1 MMTRNKAS
9 EPHQGDLFKVFLK
22 DLVDPAHPL
31 VRLAGQ
37 VDWKQFEEALAPVFA
52 EEKGRPSTD
61 VRLVV
66 GLMYLKYAYD
76 LSDADVVAA
85 WVENPYWQHFTGGT
99 FFEHRPP
106 VDPSSLTNWRQRIGA
121 AGAEQMLAETLK
133 TGLKTKMIRPQ
144 DLKRVNVDT
153 TVQEK
158 EIRFPT
164 DARLCHRSLEV
175 LVRLAKRHGIGL
187 RQTYVRVAKRSMLK
201 LGGYAKAKQFK
212 RAKRE
217 TKFLRTRLGR
227 VLRDFQGKAP
237 VEVLRE
243 YQGLLDRIERIRV
256 QQRHDKRKVY
266 SVHAPEVE
274 CIAKGK
280 AHKQYEFGVKVGL
293 VSTSKG
299 NWIVGAQAF
308 PGNPYDGH
316 TLQES
321 LAQAERLMGAI
332 PEMAC
337 CDLGY
342 RKSGY
347 EGPCDIQVVDRFRKR
362 LPGPLRKWWK
372 RRSAIEPIIGHV
384 KSDCRGNRNRLK
396 GTAGDQVNAILAA
409 AAYNFRK
416 LMKGLALLLRLW
428 LDALRFVL
436 APLPWAA

>member
-1 MMTRNKAS
+1 MMRRNKTQG
-9 EPHQGDLFKVFLK
+9 PQQGDLFKVFLK
-22 DLVDPAHPL
+22 DLVDVNHPL

-37 VDWKQFEEALAPVFA
+37 VDWNQFEEALASAFA
-52 EEKGRPSTD
+52 DQEGRPATD
-61 VRLVV
+61 VRLAV
-66 GLMYLKYAYD
+66 GLTYLKYAHD
-76 LSDADVVAA
+76 LSDEDVVAA
-85 WVENPYWQHFTGGT
+85 WTENPYWQFFTGGT

-106 VDPSSLTNWRQRIGA
+106 IDPSSLTNWRKRIGE

-164 DARLCHRSLEV
+164 DARLYHRSLEV
-175 LVRLAKRHGIGL
+175 LVRLAKRHDVRL
-187 RQTYVRVAKRSMLK
+187 RQTYVRVAKKSMLK

-237 VEVLRE
+237 AEVLQE
-243 YQGLLDRIERIRV
+243 CQVLLDRIERIHV

-280 AHKQYEFGVKVGL
+280 VHKQYEFGVKVGL

-299 NWIVGAQAF
+299 NWIVGAKAF

-321 LAQAERLMGAI
+321 LEQARRLMETI
-332 PEMAC
+332 PAMAC

-347 EGPCDIQVVDRFRKR
+347 EGPCAVQVVNRFRKG
-362 LPGPLRKWWK
+362 LPGLLKKWWK

-396 GTAGDQVNAILAA
+396 GTAGDKINAVLAA

-416 LMKGLALLLRLW
+416 LLKGLALLLRPW
-428 LDALRFVL
+428 INAFRFVRVPMPRV
-436 APLPWAA
+436 A

>member
-1 MMTRNKAS
+1 MMTRNNAS
-9 EPHQGDLFKVFLK
+9 DPRQDDLFKVFLK
-22 DLVDPAHPL
+22 DLVDLAHPL
-31 VRLAGQ
+31 VRLAEQ
-37 VDWKQFEEALAPVFA
+37 VDWKQFEEALAAVFA
-52 EEKGRPSTD
+52 DEQGRPSAD

-76 LSDADVVAA
+76 LSDEDVVAA
-85 WVENPYWQHFTGGT
+85 WVENPYWQYFTGGT
-99 FFEHRPP
+99 FFEHRLPI
-106 VDPSSLTNWRQRIGA
+106 DPSSLTNWRKRIGA

-164 DARLCHRSLEV
+164 DARLYHRSLEV

-256 QQRHDKRKVY
+256 QQRHDNRKVY

-299 NWIVGAQAF
+299 NWIVGVQAF

-316 TLQES
+316 TLPES

-416 LMKGLALLLRLW
+416 LLKGLALLLRLW

-436 APLPWAA
+436 APLPQAA

>member
-1 MMTRNKAS
+1 MMRRNKTQG
-9 EPHQGDLFKVFLK
+9 PQQGDLFKVFLK
-22 DLVDPAHPL
+22 DLVDVNHPL
-31 VRLAGQ
+31 VRMAGQ
-37 VDWKQFEEALAPVFA
+37 VDWNQFEEALASAFA
-52 EEKGRPSTD
+52 DQEGRPATD
-61 VRLVV
+61 VRLAV
-66 GLMYLKYAYD
+66 GLMYLKYAHD
-76 LSDADVVAA
+76 LSDEDVVAA
-85 WVENPYWQHFTGGT
+85 WTENPYWQFFTGGT

-106 VDPSSLTNWRQRIGA
+106 IDPSSLTNWRKRIGE
-121 AGAEQMLAETLK
+121 AGAERMLAETLK

-164 DARLCHRSLEV
+164 DARLYHRSLEV
-175 LVRLAKRHGIGL
+175 LVRLAKRHDVRL
-187 RQTYVRVAKRSMLK
+187 RQTYVRVAKKSMLK

-227 VLRDFQGKAP
+227 VLRDFRGKAP
-237 VEVLRE
+237 AEALPECQV
-243 YQGLLDRIERIRV
+243 LLDRIERIHV

-280 AHKQYEFGVKVGL
+280 VHKQYEFGVKVGL

-299 NWIVGAQAF
+299 NWIVGAKAF

-321 LAQAERLMGAI
+321 LEQAGRLMETI
-332 PEMAC
+332 PAMAC

-347 EGPCDIQVVDRFRKR
+347 EGPCDVQIVNRFRKG
-362 LPGPLRKWWK
+362 LPGPLKKWWK

-396 GTAGDQVNAILAA
+396 GTAGDKINAVLAA

-416 LMKGLALLLRLW
+416 LLKGLALLLRPW
-428 LDALRFVL
+428 INAFRFVRVPMPRV
-436 APLPWAA
+436 A

>member
-1 MMTRNKAS
+1 MMRRNKTHG
-9 EPHQGDLFKVFLK
+9 PQQGDLFKVFLK
-22 DLVDPAHPL
+22 DLVDVNHPL

-37 VDWKQFEEALAPVFA
+37 VDWNQFEEALASAFA
-52 EEKGRPSTD
+52 DQEGRPAAD
-61 VRLVV
+61 VRLAV
-66 GLMYLKYAYD
+66 GLTYLKYAHD
-76 LSDADVVAA
+76 LSDEDVVAA
-85 WVENPYWQHFTGGT
+85 WTENPYWQFFTGGT

-106 VDPSSLTNWRQRIGA
+106 IDPSSLTNWRKRIGE

-164 DARLCHRSLEV
+164 DARLYHRSLEV
-175 LVRLAKRHGIGL
+175 LVRLAKRHGIRL
-187 RQTYVRVAKRSMLK
+187 RQTYVRVAKKSMLK

-227 VLRDFQGKAP
+227 VLRDFRGKAP
-237 VEVLRE
+237 AEALPECQV
-243 YQGLLDRIERIRV
+243 LLDRIERIHV

-280 AHKQYEFGVKVGL
+280 VHKQYEFGVKVGL

-299 NWIVGAQAF
+299 NWIVGAKAF

-321 LAQAERLMGAI
+321 LEQAGRLMETI
-332 PEMAC
+332 PAMAC

-347 EGPCDIQVVDRFRKR
+347 EGPCAVQVVNRFRKG
-362 LPGPLRKWWK
+362 LPGPLKKWWK

-396 GTAGDQVNAILAA
+396 GTAGDKINAVLAA

-416 LMKGLALLLRLW
+416 LLKGLALLLRPW
-428 LDALRFVL
+428 INAFRFVL
-436 APLPWAA
+436 VPMPRVA

>member
-1 MMTRNKAS
+1 MMTRNKAADLQ
-9 EPHQGDLFKVFLK
+9 QGDLFKVFLK
-22 DLVDPAHPL
+22 NIVDVKHPL

-37 VDWKQFEEALAPVFA
+37 VDWKHFEAALAPAFA
-52 EEKGRPSTD
+52 DEAGRPSAD

-66 GLMYLKYAYD
+66 GLLYLKYAYD
-76 LSDADVVAA
+76 MSDEDVVVA
-85 WVENPYWQHFTGGT
+85 WTENPYWQHFTGGT

-106 VDPSSLTNWRQRIGA
+106 IDPSSLTNWRKRIGA
-121 AGAEQMLAETLK
+121 VGAEQMLAETLK
-133 TGLKTKMIRPQ
+133 AGLKTKMIRPQ

-164 DARLCHRSLEV
+164 DARLYHRSLEV
-175 LVRLAKRHGIGL
+175 LVRLAKRHGIRL
-187 RQTYVRVAKRSMLK
+187 RQTYVRVAKKSMLK
-201 LGGYAKAKQFK
+201 LGGYAKAKQFN

-227 VLRDFQGKAP
+227 VLRDFQGKATE
-237 VEVLRE
+237 EVL
-243 YQGLLDRIERIRV
+243 QACQVLLDRIERIHV
-256 QQRHDKRKVY
+256 QQRYDKRKVY

-280 AHKQYEFGVKVGL
+280 VHKPYEFGVKVGL

-299 NWIVGAQAF
+299 NWIVGAKAF

-321 LAQAERLMGAI
+321 LEQAGRLMQTL
-332 PEMAC
+332 PQMAC

-347 EGPCDIQVVDRFRKR
+347 EGPCDVQVVNRFRKC
-362 LPGPLRKWWK
+362 LPGPLKKWWK
-372 RRSAIEPIIGHV
+372 RRSAIEPVIGHV
-384 KSDCRGNRNRLK
+384 KADCRGHRNRLK
-396 GTAGDQVNAILAA
+396 GTDGDKINVILAA

-416 LMKGLALLLRLW
+416 LLKGLALLLRLW
-428 LDALRFVL
+428 INAFRFVR
-436 APLPWAA
+436 APMPQAA

>member
-1 MMTRNKAS
+1 MMRRNKTQG
-9 EPHQGDLFKVFLK
+9 PQQGDLFKVFLK
-22 DLVDPAHPL
+22 DLVDVNHPL
-31 VRLAGQ
+31 VRMAGQ
-37 VDWKQFEEALAPVFA
+37 VDWNQFEEALASAFA
-52 EEKGRPSTD
+52 DQEGRPATD
-61 VRLVV
+61 VRLAV
-66 GLMYLKYAYD
+66 GLMYLKYAHD
-76 LSDADVVAA
+76 LSDEDVVAA
-85 WVENPYWQHFTGGT
+85 WTENPYWQFFTGGT

-106 VDPSSLTNWRQRIGA
+106 IDPSSLTHWRKRIGE

-133 TGLKTKMIRPQ
+133 AGLKTKMIRPQ

-164 DARLCHRSLEV
+164 DARLYHRSLEV
-175 LVRLAKRHGIGL
+175 LVRLAKRHDVRL
-187 RQTYVRVAKRSMLK
+187 RQTYVRVAKKSMLK

-227 VLRDFQGKAP
+227 VLRDFRGKAP
-237 VEVLRE
+237 AEALPECQV
-243 YQGLLDRIERIRV
+243 LLDRIERIHV

-280 AHKQYEFGVKVGL
+280 VHKQYEFGVKVGL

-299 NWIVGAQAF
+299 NWIVGAKAF

-321 LAQAERLMGAI
+321 LEQAGRLMETI
-332 PEMAC
+332 PAMAC

-347 EGPCDIQVVDRFRKR
+347 EGPCDVQIVNRFRKG
-362 LPGPLRKWWK
+362 LPGPLKKWWK

-396 GTAGDQVNAILAA
+396 GTAGDKINAVLAA

-416 LMKGLALLLRLW
+416 LLKGLALLLRPW
-428 LDALRFVL
+428 INAFRFVRVPMPRV
-436 APLPWAA
+436 A

>member
-1 MMTRNKAS
+1 MMTRNTAS
-9 EPHQGDLFKVFLK
+9 EPRQDDLFKVFLK
-22 DLVDPAHPL
+22 DLVDLAHPL
-31 VRLAGQ
+31 VRLAEQ
-37 VDWKQFEEALAPVFA
+37 VAWKQFEEALAAVFA
-52 EEKGRPSTD
+52 DEQGRPSAD

-76 LSDADVVAA
+76 LSDEDVVAA
-85 WVENPYWQHFTGGT
+85 WVENPYWQYFTGGT
-99 FFEHRPP
+99 FFEHRLPI
-106 VDPSSLTNWRQRIGA
+106 DPSSLTNWRKRIGA

-164 DARLCHRSLEV
+164 DARLYHRSLEV

-256 QQRHDKRKVY
+256 QQRHDNRKVY

-299 NWIVGAQAF
+299 NWIVGVQAF

-316 TLQES
+316 TLPES
-321 LAQAERLMGAI
+321 LAQAERLMGAL

-416 LMKGLALLLRLW
+416 LLKGLALLLRPW

-436 APLPWAA
+436 APLPQAA

>member
-1 MMTRNKAS
+1 MMTRNKTSDPQQA
-9 EPHQGDLFKVFLK
+9 DLFKVFLK
-22 DLVDPAHPL
+22 DILDLSRPL
-31 VRLAGQ
+31 VRLADQ
-37 VDWKQFEEALAPVFA
+37 VDWPQFEEALAPAFA
-52 EEKGRPSTD
+52 DDQGRPSTD
-61 VRLVV
+61 VRLAV
-66 GLMYLKYAYD
+66 GLMYLKYAFD
-76 LSDADVVAA
+76 LSDEDVVSA
-85 WVENPYWQHFTGGT
+85 WVENPYWQYFTGRT
-99 FFEHRPP
+99 FFEHKLPI
-106 VDPSSLTNWRQRIGA
+106 DSSSLTNWRKRIGE

-133 TGLKTKMIRPQ
+133 TGLKTKMIRHR
-144 DLKRVNVDT
+144 DLVKVNVDT

-164 DARLCHRSLEV
+164 DARLYHRSLEV
-175 LVRLAKRHGIGL
+175 LVRQAKRHGIKL
-187 RQTYVRVAKRSMLK
+187 RQTYVRVAKKSMLK
-201 LGGYAKAKQFK
+201 LGGYAKARQFN

-227 VLRDFQGKAP
+227 VLRDFQGKASE
-237 VEVLRE
+237 EVLQE
-243 YQGLLDRIERIRV
+243 CQVLLDRIERIHA

-280 AHKQYEFGVKVGL
+280 VHKQYEFGVKVGL

-299 NWIVGAQAF
+299 NWIVGAKAF

-321 LAQAERLMGAI
+321 MEQAGRLMKTI

-347 EGPCDIQVVDRFRKR
+347 EGPCDIQVVNRYRKR
-362 LPGPLRKWWK
+362 LPRSLKKWWK
-372 RRSAIEPIIGHV
+372 RRSAIEPVIGHV

-396 GTAGDQVNAILAA
+396 GTEGDKINAVLAA
-409 AAYNFRK
+409 AAFNFRK
-416 LMKGLALLLRLW
+416 LLKGLALLFRLFTN
-428 LDALRFVL
+428 AFRFIL
-436 APLPWAA
+436 APVPQDA

>member
-1 MMTRNKAS
+1 MRQKAS
-9 EPHQGDLFKVFLK
+9 GPQQGDLFKVFLR

-37 VDWKQFEEALAPVFA
+37 VDWHQFEVALAPAFA
-52 EEKGRPSTD
+52 DEEGRPSTV
-61 VRLVV
+61 VRLAV

-76 LSDADVVAA
+76 LSDEDVVAA
-85 WVENPYWQHFTGGT
+85 WTENPYWQFFTGGT

-106 VDPSSLTNWRQRIGA
+106 IDPSSLTNWRNRIGA
-121 AGAEQMLAETLK
+121 AGAEQMLAATLRA
-133 TGLKTKMIRPQ
+133 GLKTKMIRPQ

-164 DARLCHRSLEV
+164 DARLYHRSLEV
-175 LVRLAKRHGIGL
+175 LVRLAKRHDVRL

-237 VEVLRE
+237 AAVLQE
-243 YQGLLDRIERIRV
+243 CQGLLDRIERIRV

-280 AHKQYEFGVKVGL
+280 VHKQYEFGVKVGL

-299 NWIVGAQAF
+299 NWIVGAKAF
-308 PGNPYDGH
+308 PGIRTTG
-316 TLQES
+316 T
-321 LAQAERLMGAI
+321 R
-332 PEMAC
+332 C
-337 CDLGY
+337 
-342 RKSGY
+342 
-347 EGPCDIQVVDRFRKR
+347 RKR
-362 LPGPLRKWWK
+362 SPRPNASWAPAPPWPV
-372 RRSAIEPIIGHV
+372 AIWAIGNPATKDPATS
-384 KSDCRGNRNRLK
+384 KSSIGSGNACPAPCRNGGN
-396 GTAGDQVNAILAA
+396 AA
-409 AAYNFRK
+409 APSSRSSATSNPTAEATATGSR
-416 LMKGLALLLRLW
+416 
-428 LDALRFVL
+428 
-436 APLPWAA
+436 APPATRSTPSWPRRPTTSGSC

>member
-1 MMTRNKAS
+1 MMTRNKTL
-9 EPHQGDLFKVFLK
+9 EPQQGDLFKVFLK
-22 DLVDPAHPL
+22 DIVDLNHPL

-37 VDWKQFEEALAPVFA
+37 VDWNQFEEALAPAFA
-52 EEKGRPSTD
+52 DEEGRPSAD

-76 LSDADVVAA
+76 LSDEDVVAV
-85 WVENPYWQHFTGGT
+85 WTENPYWQFFTGGT

-106 VDPSSLTNWRQRIGA
+106 IDSSSLTNWRKRIGE

-164 DARLCHRSLEV
+164 DARLYHRSLEV
-175 LVRLAKRHGIGL
+175 LVRLAKRHGIRL
-187 RQTYVRVAKRSMLK
+187 RQTYVRVAKKSMLK
-201 LGGYAKAKQFK
+201 LGGYAKAKQFN

-237 VEVLRE
+237 AEVLQE
-243 YQGLLDRIERIRV
+243 CQVLLDRIERIHV

-280 AHKQYEFGVKVGL
+280 VHKPYEFGVKVGL

-299 NWIVGAQAF
+299 NWIVGAKAF

-321 LAQAERLMGAI
+321 LEQAGRLMETF

-347 EGPCDIQVVDRFRKR
+347 EGPCDVQVVNRFRKC
-362 LPGPLRKWWK
+362 LPGPLKKWWK
-372 RRSAIEPIIGHV
+372 RRSAIEPVIGHV

-396 GTAGDQVNAILAA
+396 GTEGDKINAILAA
-409 AAYNFRK
+409 AAYNLRK
-416 LMKGLALLLRLW
+416 LLKGLALLLRLCIN
-428 LDALRFVL
+428 AFRFVL
-436 APLPWAA
+436 VPMPQTA

>member
-1 MMTRNKAS
+1 MMTRNKTS
-9 EPHQGDLFKVFLK
+9 EPQQGDLFKAFLK
-22 DLVDPAHPL
+22 NIIDLSHPMA
-31 VRLAGQ
+31 RLAEQ
-37 VDWKQFEEALAPVFA
+37 VDWKQFEEALACVFA
-52 EEKGRPSTD
+52 DEQGRPSAD
-61 VRLVV
+61 VRLVI

-76 LSDADVVAA
+76 LSDDEVVAA
-85 WVENPYWQHFTGGT
+85 WVENPYWQYFTGSV
-99 FFEHRPP
+99 FFEHQPP
-106 VDPSSLTNWRQRIGA
+106 IDSSSLTNWRKRIGE
-121 AGAEQMLAETLK
+121 AGAEQMLAETLR
-133 TGLKTKMIRPQ
+133 TGLKTRMIRPK

-158 EIRFPT
+158 GIRFPT
-164 DARLCHRSLEV
+164 DARLYHRSLEV
-175 LVRLAKRHGIGL
+175 LVRLAKRHGICL
-187 RQTYVRVAKRSMLK
+187 RQTYVRVSKKSMLK

-227 VLRDFQGKAP
+227 VLRDFQNKAS
-237 VEVLRE
+237 VEILQE
-243 YQGLLDRIERIRV
+243 YQVLLDRMERIRT
-256 QQRHDKRKVY
+256 QQRHDHHKVY

-280 AHKQYEFGVKVGL
+280 VHKQYEFGVKVGL

-299 NWIVGAQAF
+299 NWIVGAKAF

-316 TLQES
+316 TLPES
-321 LAQAERLMGAI
+321 LAQAERLMGII

-347 EGPCDIQVVDRFRKR
+347 EGPCDIQVVNRFRKR
-362 LPGPLRKWWK
+362 LPNSLRKWWK
-372 RRSAIEPIIGHV
+372 RRSAIEPVIGHV

-396 GTAGDQVNAILAA
+396 GTDGDKVNAILAA

-416 LMKGLALLLRLW
+416 LMKGLALLLRRL
-428 LDALRFVL
+428 LDALRFL
-436 APLPWAA
+436 LGPLPQAA

>member
-133 TGLKTKMIRPQ
+133 TGLKTKMIRPRE
-144 DLKRVNVDT
+144 LKRVNVDT

-164 DARLCHRSLEV
+164 DARLYHRSLEV

-237 VEVLRE
+237 AEVLRE
-243 YQGLLDRIERIRV
+243 YPSLLDRIERIHA
-256 QQRHDKRKVY
+256 QQRHDQRKVY

-280 AHKQYEFGVKVGL
+280 VHKQYEFGVKVGL

-299 NWIVGAQAF
+299 NWIVGAKAF

-316 TLQES
+316 TLPEA
-321 LAQAERLMGAI
+321 LAQAERLMGAS
-332 PEMAC
+332 PAMAC

-347 EGPCDIQVVDRFRKR
+347 EGPCDVQVVNRFRKQ

-396 GTAGDQVNAILAA
+396 GTAGDQINAILAA

-416 LMKGLALLLRLW
+416 LLKGLALLLRLW
-428 LDALRFVL
+428 SEAIRFVL
-436 APLPWAA
+436 APLLQAA

>member
-121 AGAEQMLAETLK
+121 AGAEQMLAETLR
-133 TGLKTKMIRPQ
+133 TGLKTKMIRPRE
-144 DLKRVNVDT
+144 LKRVNVDT

-164 DARLCHRSLEV
+164 DARLYHRSLEV

-396 GTAGDQVNAILAA
+396 GTAGDQINAILAA

>member
-133 TGLKTKMIRPQ
+133 AGLKTKLIRPQ

-409 AAYNFRK
+409 AACNFRK

>member
-1 MMTRNKAS
+1 MMTRNKTS
-9 EPHQGDLFKVFLK
+9 TPHQGDLFKIFLR

-52 EEKGRPSTD
+52 DEQGRPSAD
-61 VRLVV
+61 VRLAV

-76 LSDADVVAA
+76 LSDADVVSV
-85 WVENPYWQHFTGGT
+85 WVENPYWQFFTGGT

-106 VDPSSLTNWRQRIGA
+106 IDSSSLTNWRKRIGE

-144 DLKRVNVDT
+144 DMKRVNVDT

-164 DARLCHRSLEV
+164 DARLYHRSLEV
-175 LVRLAKRHGIGL
+175 LVRLAKRHEIQL
-187 RQTYVRVAKRSMLK
+187 RQTYVRVAKKSMLK
-201 LGGYAKAKQFK
+201 LGGYAKARQFN

-237 VEVLRE
+237 AEVLQE
-243 YQGLLDRIERIRV
+243 CQVLLDRIERIHA

-280 AHKQYEFGVKVGL
+280 VHKPYEFGVKVGL

-299 NWIVGAQAF
+299 NWIVGAKAF

-321 LAQAERLMGAI
+321 LEQAERLMKTV
-332 PEMAC
+332 PQMAC

-347 EGPCDIQVVDRFRKR
+347 DGPCDVQVVNRFRKR
-362 LPGPLRKWWK
+362 LPGSLRKWWK
-372 RRSAIEPIIGHV
+372 RRSAIEPVIGHV
-384 KSDCRGNRNRLK
+384 KSDCRCNRNRLK
-396 GTAGDQVNAILAA
+396 GTEGDKINAILAA

-416 LMKGLALLLRLW
+416 LLKGLALLLRL
-428 LDALRFVL
+428 LLNAFRFVL
-436 APLPWAA
+436 LPMPQAA

>member
-1 MMTRNKAS
+1 MMTRNMS
-9 EPHQGDLFKVFLK
+9 LGPQQDDLFKVFLK
-22 DLVDPAHPL
+22 DLVDAAHPM

-37 VDWKQFEEALAPVFA
+37 MDWRQFEAALAPVFA
-52 EEKGRPSTD
+52 DEQGRPSVD

-76 LSDADVVAA
+76 LSDEDVVAA
-85 WVENPYWQHFTGGT
+85 WTENPYWQYFTGGT

-106 VDPSSLTNWRQRIGA
+106 IDSSSLTNWRKRIGA
-121 AGAEQMLAETLK
+121 AGAEQMLAATLQA
-133 TGLKTKMIRPQ
+133 GLKTKMIRPQ
-144 DLKRVNVDT
+144 DLRRVNVDT

-164 DARLCHRSLEV
+164 DARLYHRSLEV
-175 LVRLAKRHGIGL
+175 LVRMAKRHGIRL
-187 RQTYVRVAKRSMLK
+187 RQTYVRVAKKSMLK
-201 LGGYAKAKQFK
+201 LGGYAKAKQFN

-227 VLRDFQGKAP
+227 VLRDFQGKASGA
-237 VEVLRE
+237 VLQE
-243 YQGLLDRIERIRV
+243 CQVLLDRIERIHV

-280 AHKQYEFGVKVGL
+280 VHKPYEFGVKVGL

-299 NWIVGAQAF
+299 NWIVGAKAF

-321 LAQAERLMGAI
+321 LEQAGRLMNTL

-347 EGPCDIQVVDRFRKR
+347 VGSCDIQVVNRFRKC
-362 LPGPLRKWWK
+362 LPGLLRKWWK
-372 RRSAIEPIIGHV
+372 RRSAIEPVIGHV

-396 GTAGDQVNAILAA
+396 GTGGDQINAILAA
-409 AAYNFRK
+409 SAYNFRK
-416 LMKGLALLLRLW
+416 LLKGLALLLRRW
-428 LDALRFVL
+428 LDAFRFVL
-436 APLPWAA
+436 VPLPWAA

>member
-1 MMTRNKAS
+1 MMRRNKTHG
-9 EPHQGDLFKVFLK
+9 PQQGDLFKVFLK
-22 DLVDPAHPL
+22 DLVDVNHPL

-37 VDWKQFEEALAPVFA
+37 VDWNQFEEALASAFA
-52 EEKGRPSTD
+52 DQEGRPATD
-61 VRLVV
+61 VRLAV
-66 GLMYLKYAYD
+66 GLMYLKYAHD
-76 LSDADVVAA
+76 LSDEDVVAA
-85 WVENPYWQHFTGGT
+85 WTENPYWQFFTGGT

-106 VDPSSLTNWRQRIGA
+106 IDPSSLTNWRKRIGE
-121 AGAEQMLAETLK
+121 AGAERMLAETLK

-164 DARLCHRSLEV
+164 DARLYHRSLEV
-175 LVRLAKRHGIGL
+175 LVRLAKRHGIRL
-187 RQTYVRVAKRSMLK
+187 RQTYVRVAKKSMLK

-227 VLRDFQGKAP
+227 VLRDFRGKAP
-237 VEVLRE
+237 AEALPECQV
-243 YQGLLDRIERIRV
+243 LLDRIERIHV

-280 AHKQYEFGVKVGL
+280 VHKQYEFGVKVGL

-299 NWIVGAQAF
+299 NWIVGAKAF

-321 LAQAERLMGAI
+321 LEQAGRLMETI
-332 PEMAC
+332 PAMAC

-347 EGPCDIQVVDRFRKR
+347 EGPCAVQVVNRFRKG
-362 LPGPLRKWWK
+362 LPGPLKKWWK

-396 GTAGDQVNAILAA
+396 GTAGDKINAVLAA

-416 LMKGLALLLRLW
+416 LLKGLALLLRPW
-428 LDALRFVL
+428 INAFRFVL
-436 APLPWAA
+436 VPMPRVA

>member
-1 MMTRNKAS
+1 MMTRNKTS
-9 EPHQGDLFKVFLK
+9 DPHQGDLFKVFLR
-22 DLVDPAHPL
+22 DLVDPAHPM
-31 VRLAGQ
+31 VRLADQ
-37 VDWKQFEEALAPVFA
+37 VDWNQFEEALAPVFA
-52 EEKGRPSTD
+52 DEQGRPSAD
-61 VRLVV
+61 VRLVI

-76 LSDADVVAA
+76 LSDADVVEF
-85 WVENPYWQHFTGGT
+85 WVENPYWQYFTGAV

-106 VDPSSLTNWRQRIGA
+106 IDPSSLTNWRKRIGE
-121 AGAEQMLAETLK
+121 AGADQMLAETLR
-133 TGLKTKMIRPQ
+133 TGLKTKMIRPK

-164 DARLCHRSLEV
+164 DARLYHRSLEV

-187 RQTYVRVAKRSMLK
+187 RQTYVRVAKKSMLK
-201 LGGYAKAKQFK
+201 LGGYAKARQFK

-237 VEVLRE
+237 NEVRQE
-243 YQGLLDRIERIRV
+243 YQVLLDRIERIRT

-280 AHKQYEFGVKVGL
+280 VHKPYEFGVKVGL

-299 NWIVGAQAF
+299 NWIVGAKAF

-316 TLQES
+316 TLQGS
-321 LAQAERLMGAI
+321 LEQAERLMGAI

-347 EGPCDIQVVDRFRKR
+347 EGPCDIQVVNRFRKR

-372 RRSAIEPIIGHV
+372 RRSAIEPVIGHV

-396 GTAGDQVNAILAA
+396 GSDGDKVNAILAA

-416 LMKGLALLLRLW
+416 LMKGLALLLRL
-428 LDALRFVL
+428 LLNAFRFVPT
-436 APLPWAA
+436 PLPKAA

>member
-1 MMTRNKAS
+1 MMTRNNAS
-9 EPHQGDLFKVFLK
+9 DPRQDELFKVFLK
-22 DLVDPAHPL
+22 DLVDLAHPL
-31 VRLAGQ
+31 VRLAEQ
-37 VDWKQFEEALAPVFA
+37 VDWKQFEEALAAVFA
-52 EEKGRPSTD
+52 DEQGRPSAD

-66 GLMYLKYAYD
+66 GLMYLKYAHD
-76 LSDADVVAA
+76 LSDADVVSV
-85 WVENPYWQHFTGGT
+85 WVENPYWQYFTGGT

-106 VDPSSLTNWRQRIGA
+106 VDPSSLTNWRKRIGA

-133 TGLKTKMIRPQ
+133 AGLKTKLIRPQ

-164 DARLCHRSLEV
+164 DARLYHRSLEV

>member
-1 MMTRNKAS
+1 MMTRNKTS
-9 EPHQGDLFKVFLK
+9 EPHQGDLFKVFLR
-22 DLVDPAHPL
+22 DLVDPAHPM
-31 VRLAGQ
+31 VRLADQ

-52 EEKGRPSTD
+52 DEQGRPSAD
-61 VRLVV
+61 VRLVI

-76 LSDADVVAA
+76 LSDADVVAS
-85 WVENPYWQHFTGGT
+85 WMENPYWQYFTGAV

-106 VDPSSLTNWRQRIGA
+106 IDSSSLTNWRKRIGE
-121 AGAEQMLAETLK
+121 AGAEQMLAETLR
-133 TGLKTKMIRPQ
+133 TGLKTKLIRPK

-164 DARLCHRSLEV
+164 DARLYHRSLEV
-175 LVRLAKRHGIGL
+175 LVRLAKRHGICL

-237 VEVLRE
+237 NEVLQE
-243 YQGLLDRIERIRV
+243 YQVLLDRIERIRT
-256 QQRHDKRKVY
+256 QQRQDKRKVY

-280 AHKQYEFGVKVGL
+280 VHKQYEFGVKVAL

-299 NWIVGAQAF
+299 NWIVGAKAF

-316 TLQES
+316 TLQGS
-321 LAQAERLMGAI
+321 LEQAERLMGTM

-347 EGPCDIQVVDRFRKR
+347 EGACDIQVVNRFRKR

-372 RRSAIEPIIGHV
+372 RRSAIEPVIGHV

-396 GTAGDQVNAILAA
+396 GSDGDKVNAVLAA
-409 AAYNFRK
+409 AAFNFRK

-428 LDALRFVL
+428 FKAIRFVL
-436 APLPWAA
+436 SPVPQAA

>member
-133 TGLKTKMIRPQ
+133 TGLKTKMIRPRE
-144 DLKRVNVDT
+144 LKRVNVDT

-164 DARLCHRSLEV
+164 DARLYHRSLEV

-217 TKFLRTRLGR
+217 TKFLRTRLG
-227 VLRDFQGKAP
+227 
-237 VEVLRE
+237 
-243 YQGLLDRIERIRV
+243 DRATGEQI
-256 QQRHDKRKVY
+256 
-266 SVHAPEVE
+266 
-274 CIAKGK
+274 
-280 AHKQYEFGVKVGL
+280 
-293 VSTSKG
+293 
-299 NWIVGAQAF
+299 
-308 PGNPYDGH
+308 
-316 TLQES
+316 ES
-321 LAQAERLMGAI
+321 LKQRTFYGREK
-332 PEMAC
+332 EN
-337 CDLGY
+337 
-342 RKSGY
+342 SG
-347 EGPCDIQVVDRFRKR
+347 QF
-362 LPGPLRKWWK
+362 
-372 RRSAIEPIIGHV
+372 
-384 KSDCRGNRNRLK
+384 
-396 GTAGDQVNAILAA
+396 
-409 AAYNFRK
+409 
-416 LMKGLALLLRLW
+416 
-428 LDALRFVL
+428 
-436 APLPWAA
+436 

>member
-1 MMTRNKAS
+1 MMTRNNAS
-9 EPHQGDLFKVFLK
+9 DPRQDDLFKVFLK
-22 DLVDPAHPL
+22 DLVDLAHPL
-31 VRLAGQ
+31 VRLAEQ
-37 VDWKQFEEALAPVFA
+37 VDWKQFEEALAAVFA
-52 EEKGRPSTD
+52 DEQGRPSAD

-76 LSDADVVAA
+76 LSDEDVVAA
-85 WVENPYWQHFTGGT
+85 WVENPYWQYFTGGT
-99 FFEHRPP
+99 FFEHRLPI
-106 VDPSSLTNWRQRIGA
+106 DPSSLTNWRKRIGA

-164 DARLCHRSLEV
+164 DARLYHRSLEV

-256 QQRHDKRKVY
+256 QQRHDNRKVY

-299 NWIVGAQAF
+299 NWIVGVQAF

-316 TLQES
+316 TLPES

-416 LMKGLALLLRLW
+416 LLKGLALLLRPW

-436 APLPWAA
+436 APLPQAA

>member
-1 MMTRNKAS
+1 MMTRNKTQD
-9 EPHQGDLFKVFLK
+9 PQQGDLFKVLLR
-22 DLVDPAHPL
+22 DLVDPLHPL

-37 VDWKQFEEALAPVFA
+37 VAWKHIEEALAPAFA
-52 EEKGRPSTD
+52 DEEGRLSAD
-61 VRLVV
+61 VRLAV

-106 VDPSSLTNWRQRIGA
+106 IDSSSFTNWRKRIGA
-121 AGAEQMLAETLK
+121 AGAEQMRAATLQA
-133 TGLKTKMIRPQ
+133 GLKTKLIRPQ
-144 DLKRVNVDT
+144 DLQRVNVDT

-164 DARLCHRSLEV
+164 DVRLYHRSLEV
-175 LVRLAKRHGIGL
+175 LVRLAKRHGIRL
-187 RQTYVRVAKRSMLK
+187 RQTYVRVAKKSMLK
-201 LGGYAKAKQFK
+201 FRGYAKARQFG

-227 VLRDFQGKAP
+227 VLRDFQGKASGA
-237 VEVLRE
+237 VLQE
-243 YQGLLDRIERIRV
+243 CQVLLDRIERIHV

-280 AHKQYEFGVKVGL
+280 VHKPYEFGVKIGL

-308 PGNPYDGH
+308 PGHPYDGH
-316 TLQES
+316 TLPES
-321 LAQAERLMGAI
+321 LAQVARLLGTLPA
-332 PEMAC
+332 MAC

-347 EGPCDIQVVDRFRKR
+347 AGPCDIQVVNRFRKQ

-384 KSDCRGNRNRLK
+384 KADCRSNRNRLK
-396 GTAGDQVNAILAA
+396 GSEGDQINAILAA

-416 LMKGLALLLRLW
+416 LMKGLALLLRL
-428 LDALRFVL
+428 LIDSLRFVPV
-436 APLPWAA
+436 PLKQAA

>member
-1 MMTRNKAS
+1 MMRRNKAQA
-9 EPHQGDLFKVFLK
+9 PQQGDLFKVFLR

-37 VDWKQFEEALAPVFA
+37 VDWNQFEEALATAFA
-52 EEKGRPSTD
+52 DEEGRPSAD
-61 VRLVV
+61 VRLAV

-76 LSDADVVAA
+76 LSDEDVVAA
-85 WVENPYWQHFTGGT
+85 WTENPYWQHFTGGT
-99 FFEHRPP
+99 FFEHRLPI
-106 VDPSSLTNWRQRIGA
+106 DPSSLTNWRKRIGE
-121 AGAEQMLAETLK
+121 AGAEQMLAETLRA
-133 TGLKTKMIRPQ
+133 GLKTKMIRPK

-164 DARLCHRSLEV
+164 DARLYHRSLEV
-175 LVRLAKRHGIGL
+175 LVRLAKRHGIRL
-187 RQTYVRVAKRSMLK
+187 RQTYVRVAKKSMRK

-237 VEVLRE
+237 AEVLQE
-243 YQGLLDRIERIRV
+243 CQVLLDRIERIHV
-256 QQRHDKRKVY
+256 QQRHDKRKIY

-280 AHKQYEFGVKVGL
+280 VHQPYEFGVKVGL

-299 NWIVGAQAF
+299 NWIVGAKAF

-321 LAQAERLMGAI
+321 LEQAGRLMDTL

-347 EGPCDIQVVDRFRKR
+347 KGPCDVQVVNRFRKC
-362 LPGPLRKWWK
+362 LPGSLKKWWK

-396 GTAGDQVNAILAA
+396 GTEGDKINAILAA
-409 AAYNFRK
+409 AAYNLRK
-416 LMKGLALLLRLW
+416 LLRGLALLLRLW
-428 LDALRFVL
+428 INAFRFVL
-436 APLPWAA
+436 APIPRTA

>member
-164 DARLCHRSLEV
+164 DARLYHRSMEV
-175 LVRLAKRHGIGL
+175 LVRLAKRHEIQL
-187 RQTYVRVAKRSMLK
+187 RQTYVRVAKKSMLK
-201 LGGYAKAKQFK
+201 LGGYAKARQFN

-227 VLRDFQGKAP
+227 VLRDFHGKASD
-237 VEVLRE
+237 EVLQE
-243 YQGLLDRIERIRV
+243 CQVLLDRIERIRA

-280 AHKQYEFGVKVGL
+280 VHKQYEFGVKVGL

-299 NWIVGAQAF
+299 NWIVGAKAF

-321 LAQAERLMGAI
+321 LEQAGRLMETI
-332 PEMAC
+332 PAMAC

-347 EGPCDIQVVDRFRKR
+347 EGPCDVQIVNRFRKG
-362 LPGPLRKWWK
+362 LPGPLKKWWK

-396 GTAGDQVNAILAA
+396 GTAGDKINAVLAA

-416 LMKGLALLLRLW
+416 LLKGLALLLRLW
-428 LDALRFVL
+428 INAFRFVRVPMPRV
-436 APLPWAA
+436 A

>member
-1 MMTRNKAS
+1 MMTRNKTS
-9 EPHQGDLFKVFLK
+9 DPHQGDLFKVYLR
-22 DLVDPAHPL
+22 DLINPSHPM
-31 VRLAGQ
+31 VRLADQ
-37 VDWKQFEEALAPVFA
+37 VDWKQFEDAMAPVFA
-52 EEKGRPSTD
+52 DGQGRPSAD
-61 VRLVV
+61 VRQVV
-66 GLMYLKYAYD
+66 GLLYLKYAYD
-76 LSDADVVAA
+76 LSDADVVAI
-85 WVENPYWQHFTGGT
+85 WMENPYWQYFTGSV

-106 VDPSSLTNWRQRIGA
+106 IDSSTLTNWRKRIGE
-121 AGAEQMLAETLK
+121 AGAEQMLAETLRA
-133 TGLKTKMIRPQ
+133 GLKTQMIRPK

-164 DARLCHRSLEV
+164 DARLVHRSLEV
-175 LVRLAKRHGIGL
+175 LVRLAKRHGISL
-187 RQTYVRVAKRSMLK
+187 RQTYVRVAKKSMLK

-217 TKFLRTRLGR
+217 TKFLQIRLGR

-237 VEVLRE
+237 TEVRQK
-243 YQGLLDRIERIRV
+243 YQALLDRIERIHT

-280 AHKQYEFGVKVGL
+280 IHKQYEFGVKVGL

-299 NWIVGAQAF
+299 NWIVGAKAF

-316 TLQES
+316 TLQGS
-321 LAQAERLMGAI
+321 LEQAERLMGTM

-347 EGPCDIQVVDRFRKR
+347 KGACDIQVVNRFRKR
-362 LPGPLRKWWK
+362 LPKSLRKWWK
-372 RRSAIEPIIGHV
+372 RRSAIEPVIGHV

-396 GTAGDQVNAILAA
+396 GSDGDKVNAILAA

-428 LDALRFVL
+428 FNAMCLVL
-436 APLPWAA
+436 SPMPQAA